1 MGWTLRQTC
10 WLFQGPF
17 ALPYTAAMCARYKMS
32 ASPHAIMA
40 QFDLDAPPPV
50 PNTDDMRPTD
60 QALIIDGT
68 GPRLM
73 RWGFTVTWDKKP
85 LINARAETL
94 AEKPTFRPLLE
105 RRCLVPMTAYLEWR
119 KADDGS
125 KRRNRI
131 APAADGPAAFAGLSD
146 GEAFTI
152 VTCAPAPTIA
162 HIHNRMPVILDDAGT
177 DTWLKAP
184 SFADARSVL
193 HPFAG
198 DLVYEEQMPE
208 RAQGELF

>member
-1 MGWTLRQTC
+1 MD
-10 WLFQGPF
+10 
-17 ALPYTAAMCARYKMS
+17 
-32 ASPHAIMA
+32 
-40 QFDLDAPPPV
+40 QFDLDTPPPV

-73 RWGFTVTWDKKP
+73 RWGLTVTWDKKP

-105 RRCLVPMTAYLEWR
+105 QRCLVPMTAYLEWR

-125 KRRNRI
+125 KRKNRI
-131 APAADGPAAFAGLSD
+131 APADGAQ
-146 GEAFTI
+146 
-152 VTCAPAPTIA
+152 
-162 HIHNRMPVILDDAGT
+162 
-177 DTWLKAP
+177 
-184 SFADARSVL
+184 SFANARAAL
-193 HPFAG
+193 HAFDG
-198 DLVYEEQMPE
+198 TLVFEEEEAPR

>member
-1 MGWTLRQTC
+1 
-10 WLFQGPF
+10 
-17 ALPYTAAMCARYKMS
+17 MCARYQMS
-32 ASPHAIMA
+32 ASPQVIMD
-40 QFDLDAPPPV
+40 QFDLDTPPPV

-73 RWGFTVTWDKKP
+73 RWGLTVTWDKKP

-105 RRCLVPMTAYLEWR
+105 QRCLVPMTAYLEWR

-125 KRRNRI
+125 KRKNRI
-131 APAADGPAAFAGLSD
+131 APADARPAAFAGLTD
-146 GEAFTI
+146 GDAFTI
-152 VTCAPAPTIA
+152 VTCAPAPAIA
-162 HIHNRMPVILDDAGT
+162 HIHNRMPVILDARGAAAWMDGAQ
-177 DTWLKAP
+177 
-184 SFADARSVL
+184 SFANARAAL
-193 HPFAG
+193 HAFDG
-198 DLVYEEQMPE
+198 TLVFEEEEAPQ